1 MHSPEWLHALW
12 VLPALAALYAYGF
25 HRKSVALRTF
35 IREPGI
41 LTVLNVSVSRPRQIA
56 KAALVLLALGL
67 IGVALARPRWNPQS
81 EQLQRLGRDVVFVLD
96 VSRSMLAEDLAP
108 NRLER
113 AKLAIADVLDT
124 LEGDRVGLVAFA
136 GAAVVKSPLTL
147 DYSFM
152 RLALRDLAPES
163 VSRGGTLIGDAIRVA
178 LNEVFDDSERG
189 FKDIILITDGEDH
202 ESFPVQAAEQAG
214 AAGVRII
221 AIGLGD
227 EGEGRRIPV
236 TDAAGRRIPVTD
248 AAGRR
253 TFLTY
258 KGEEVRSKLD
268 GETLRQ
274 IALASHDGKYLN
286 VATGNIN
293 LDQVYEQFVKEAE
306 QRELESQSVIRY
318 DERYQIL
325 LLLALVLLVGETLIR
340 ERKTT

>member
-12 VLPALAALYAYGF
+12 ALPVLAALYAYGF

-35 IREPGI
+35 IREPG
-41 LTVLNVSVSRPRQIA
+41 LRPVLNVSVSRPRQIT
-56 KAALVLLALGL
+56 KAALVLLALVL
-67 IGVALARPRWNPQS
+67 LAVALARPRWNPQPA
-81 EQLQRLGRDVVFVLD
+81 QLQRLGRDVVFVLD

-108 NRLER
+108 SRLER

-124 LEGDRVGLVAFA
+124 LNGDRVGLVAFA
-136 GAAVVKSPLTL
+136 GTTVVKSPLTL

-236 TDAAGRRIPVTD
+236 MDE
-248 AAGRR
+248 AGRR

-274 IALASHDGKYLN
+274 IALASDDGKYLN

-306 QRELESQSVIRY
+306 RRELESQSVIRY
-318 DERYQIL
+318 DERYQIF
-325 LLLALVLLVGETLIR
+325 LLLALALLVGETLIR

>member
-1 MHSPEWLHALW
+1 MHSYEWLNALW
-12 VLPALAALYAYGF
+12 LLPALAALYAYGF

-35 IREPGI
+35 IREPG
-41 LTVLNVSVSRPRQIA
+41 LLPVLNVSVSRPRQIA
-56 KAALVLLALGL
+56 KAALVLLVLGL
-67 IGVALARPRWNPQS
+67 IAVALARPRWNPQPA
-81 EQLQRLGRDVVFVLD
+81 QLQRLGRDVVFVLD

-108 NRLER
+108 SRLER

-124 LEGDRVGLVAFA
+124 LDGDRVGLVAFA
-136 GAAVVKSPLTL
+136 GTAIVKSPLTL

-152 RLALRDLAPES
+152 RLALRGLAPES
-163 VSRGGTLIGDAIRVA
+163 VSRGGTLIGDAIRVT

-236 TDAAGRRIPVTD
+236 TDE
-248 AAGRR
+248 AGRR

-318 DERYQIL
+318 DERYQIF
-325 LLLALVLLVGETLIR
+325 LLLALAFLVGETLIR